1 MAKTKKKKTSDSG
14 VNIWAKKGI
23 DKNEVYEL
31 FKTGMRNGDI
41 ARMVGCSYSRVSNIV
56 REMKLEEERRKNGGL
71 LDIDRGKVGALYRAR
86 WPLSE
91 IAKEMNCNEED
102 IVSVLRAG

>member
-14 VNIWAKKGI
+14 INIWAKKGI

-31 FKTGMRNGDI
+31 FKTGKRNGEI
-41 ARMVGCSYSRVSNIV
+41 AKMTGCSPSRVSNIV
-56 REMKLEEERRKNGGL
+56 REMKLEEERRKNGNKK
-71 LDIDRGKVGALYRAR
+71 DIDKGKVGALYRAR

-91 IAKEMNCNEED
+91 IAKEMNCNKED
-102 IVSVLRAG
+102 IISVLRAG